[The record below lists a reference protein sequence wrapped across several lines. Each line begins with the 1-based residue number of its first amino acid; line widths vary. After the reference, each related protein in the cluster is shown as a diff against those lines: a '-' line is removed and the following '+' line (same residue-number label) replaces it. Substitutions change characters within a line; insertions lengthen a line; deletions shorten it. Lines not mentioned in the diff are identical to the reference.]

1 MQEKSTSFIEPRR
14 EKDRKGKEKRR
25 ERGPV
30 VRSSLSRKEF
40 LPFPY
45 ARNHVNIHTNLR
57 IYKYTHTYTDR
68 QIDTHVHAYVCLE
81 KRRRKVSI
89 VVQECRHVLGA
100 KRNRNPRPQGSIR

>member
-14 EKDRKGKEKRR
+14 EKDRKGERER
-25 ERGPV
+25 GERGPV

-40 LPFPY
+40 LPFLY
-45 ARNHVNIHTNLR
+45 ACSHAHIHTNLH
-57 IYKYTHTYTDR
+57 ILAHTHTHTR
-68 QIDTHVHAYVCLE
+68 VRLE

-89 VVQECRHVLGA
+89 VAQECRHVLGE